1 MLRQDPPSITP
12 DGVNPSDRR
21 PDVQRVGSLDIQ
33 RELNRLEEMLLDS
46 PRIPLSRRTLIDEEQ
61 FLDQLDLVRLSLPE
75 AFHEAVEI
83 AQHRDEILDQAE
95 QYAQEIVEEA
105 ERRAALMMNE
115 TGIIQRAEQEAQ
127 QIRNAVQQE
136 CEAVQQQTLA
146 QIEQMRRQAQQDLEE
161 MRRLAIEESE
171 DVQNGADEYADKVLR
186 DMEAQMSEML
196 RIVRNGRAQLQ
207 INQPQPPSIPKPKGN
222 VGDRKVQ

>member
-1 MLRQDPPSITP
+1 M
-12 DGVNPSDRR
+12 
-21 PDVQRVGSLDIQ
+21 QRVGSLDIQ
-33 RELNRLEEMLLDS
+33 RELNRLEEMILDS
-46 PRIPLSRRTLIDEEQ
+46 PRVLWSRRTMVDEDS

-75 AFHEAVEI
+75 AFHEAMEI

-105 ERRAALMMNE
+105 ERRAAQLLNE

-127 QIRNAVQQE
+127 QIRHSVQQE
-136 CEAVQQQTLA
+136 CETVQQQTIA
-146 QIEQMRRQAQQDLEE
+146 QIEQMRRQAQHDLEE

-186 DMEAQMSEML
+186 DMEAQMAEML

-207 INQPQPPSIPKPKGN
+207 INQPQQPAPKPMPKGN
-222 VGDRKVQ
+222 VVDRKV